1 MPSFDV
7 VSKLAMHEVE
17 NALHQTQKEV
27 AQRFDFKDT
36 ATELEKNAEGIV
48 IRSNSEGRLEAAL
61 KVLQEKLVKRNVS
74 LKVLDV
80 QDAQPAGGTTWR
92 QLIKLQEGI
101 STEKAKDIVRHI
113 KDSKMKVQA
122 SIQGD
127 VVRITG
133 KKRDDLQAAIALLKA
148 KDFELPLQYINFRD

>member
-7 VSKLAMHEVE
+7 VNKLAMHEVE
-17 NALHQTQKEV
+17 NAVHQTQKEV

-36 ATELEKNAEGIV
+36 GTELEKNAEGIV
-48 IRSNSEGRLEAAL
+48 LRSNSEGRLEAAL

-92 QLIKLQEGI
+92 QLLKLQEGI
-101 STEKAKDIVRHI
+101 VIEKAKDIVKHL
-113 KDSKMKVQA
+113 KDSKLKVQG

-127 VVRITG
+127 VVRVTG
-133 KKRDDLQAAIALLKA
+133 KKRDDLQAAIAVLKE
-148 KDFELPLQYINFRD
+148 KDFGVPLQYINFRE

>member
-7 VSKLAMHEVE
+7 VSKVAMHEVE

-36 ATELEKNAEGIV
+36 QTELEKTAEGIV
-48 IRSNSEGRLEAAL
+48 MRSNSEGRLEAAL

-80 QDAQPAGGTTWR
+80 QDPQPAGGTTWR
-92 QLIKLQEGI
+92 QLLKLQEGI
-101 STEKAKDIVRHI
+101 STEKAKEIVKHL
-113 KDSKMKVQA
+113 KDTKLKVQA
-122 SIQGD
+122 SIQSD
-127 VVRITG
+127 TVRVSG
-133 KKRDDLQAAIALLKA
+133 KKRDDLQEAIASLKA
-148 KDFELPLQYINFRD
+148 KDFGLPLQYINFRD